1 MIGVTLTELM
11 ERLTS
16 RLSEDDTEFF
26 TDAYKLAWLNEAQD
40 VIAEKVP
47 FTVET
52 TWQTTTIPGVGMYLL
67 NDECLHPTG
76 ATIRLSG
83 GQLVRLNYTEPD
95 NMDRMKSWAGGAN
108 VPTQYLDLVVTGHK
122 RPRPL
127 TASSD
132 RTEIPKYV
140 ATPIVDYALS
150 KAKQSDEE
158 MGQQDRGSAE
168 FTTHLEHL
176 QATRMIEQADQ
187 NNRGRLY
194 RGITSF
200 GRGGMF
206 FRTYSCTYRKT
217 LDGQAIE
224 LYGLLG
230 G

>member
-11 ERLTS
+11 DRLTS
-16 RLSEDDTEFF
+16 RLSEGDTEFF
-26 TDAYKLAWLNEAQD
+26 TDANKIAWLNEAQD
-40 VIAEKVP
+40 VICEKVP

-52 TWQTTTIPGVGMYLL
+52 TWLTSTIPNVGMYLL
-67 NDECLHPTG
+67 DDECLHPTG

-95 NMDRMKSWAGGAN
+95 IMDRMKSWAGGAN

-127 TASSD
+127 TDSSD

-140 ATPIVDYALS
+140 ATPIVDYALA
-150 KAKQSDEE
+150 KAKQKDEE
-158 MGQQDRGSAE
+158 MGQHDRGMAE

-176 QATRMIEQADQ
+176 QAARMIEQADQ
-187 NNRGRLY
+187 NNRGRVY
-194 RGITSF
+194 RGITNL
-200 GRGGMF
+200 GRGMF

-224 LYGLLG
+224 LYGLVG